1 MLTLTEFQADMVGWS
16 GTLLWMF
23 FTGFATFDA
32 VPLWLLN
39 REQYNYATNDPDTTP
54 LEQIGAAGD
63 LRRSRNFLIGFALS
77 FVVGLA
83 GFALRFFFPPE
94 PDTSL
99 LSALLLYILVA
110 HMFFMWRAKHA
121 DRVTAKQ
128 QERYIREHPEEVSYP
143 L

>member
-1 MLTLTEFQADMVGWS
+1 MPLLTEFQAELVGWS

-32 VPLWLLN
+32 VPLWMLN
-39 REQYNYATNDPDTTP
+39 RQLYSYAINDPDTSA
-54 LEQIGAAGD
+54 LERIGAAGD

-99 LSALLLYILVA
+99 LSAVLLYILVA
-110 HMFFMWRAKHA
+110 HMFFMWRAKHT

-128 QERYIREHPEEVSYP
+128 QERYIREHPEEMP
-143 L
+143 HAL